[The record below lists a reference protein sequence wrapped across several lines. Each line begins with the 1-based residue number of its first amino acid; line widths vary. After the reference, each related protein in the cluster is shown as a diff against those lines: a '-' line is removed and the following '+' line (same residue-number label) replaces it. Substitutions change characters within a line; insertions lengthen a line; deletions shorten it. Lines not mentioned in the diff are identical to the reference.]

1 MSVSGLES
9 HSGALAGERGRKR
22 EQKQLYFSTST
33 TSHKAPEQV
42 PASLRIKLSGKRSYG
57 SLLFHSI
64 RCVENSTLLMTAKD
78 NCLTFSWT
86 ALSTTRHLRNK
97 GEVAKKR
104 KIKKRGTHSAG
115 LLIPKQYELYGKS
128 LAAEKLYLRDLQY
141 SQSSSGLSASLF
153 LELLEHNK
161 HRASSLYSMYTLHPV
176 PKAELKSEPLVGS
189 CTADSHRTR
198 V

>member
-1 MSVSGLES
+1 VSVSGLES

-78 NCLTFSWT
+78 NCLTFNWT

-97 GEVAKKR
+97 GEVAKKN
-104 KIKKRGTHSAG
+104 KKKEGHS
-115 LLIPKQYELYGKS
+115 LL
-128 LAAEKLYLRDLQY
+128 
-141 SQSSSGLSASLF
+141 
-153 LELLEHNK
+153 
-161 HRASSLYSMYTLHPV
+161 ASSYPNSMSFTGRVWQQKSYTCV
-176 PKAELKSEPLVGS
+176 TCSTAKAALVCQPHCFWS
-189 CTADSHRTR
+189 Y
-198 V
+198 